1 MSNYISIQ
9 SSNDVIEHFGTK
21 GMRWGHRKSKEFYT
35 KKYINKGYHPRHARE
50 MAQRKMVLNKRLKTG
65 AKIVGGVAL
74 AGLAAYGAYK
84 GLNHLQTKAA
94 RQAVEELA
102 RKERNKRIWEEMNKN
117 DKSLDALHKRGESV
131 KDLFRKRAEE
141 INNLNK
147 GWAGSSASKKAAAD
161 TIRNR
166 HEYAGKEMKRV
177 FENITK
183 SDATRDARIDKQF
196 NQIDDL
202 LRDLSGGGTTRRGA
216 NGRRIKDVTN
226 SLRG

>member
-84 GLNHLQTKAA
+84 GLNHLQTNAA
-94 RQAVEELA
+94 
-102 RKERNKRIWEEMNKN
+102 RNKRIWEEMNKN

-147 GWAGSSASKKAAAD
+147 GSAGSIASKKAAAD

-183 SDATRDARIDKQF
+183 SDASRDARIDKQF

>member
-65 AKIVGGVAL
+65 AKIVGGAAL

-84 GLNHLQTKAA
+84 GFNHLKNKHLLNDVASENLKKAFEPPKTK
-94 RQAVEELA
+94 
-102 RKERNKRIWEEMNKN
+102 
-117 DKSLDALHKRGESV
+117 
-131 KDLFRKRAEE
+131 FRKGTSKPDGFTYEKFVPEKNYFGPDIRKGIKAE
-141 INNLNK
+141 
-147 GWAGSSASKKAAAD
+147 SDSVASKIGK
-161 TIRNR
+161 R

-177 FENITK
+177 F
-183 SDATRDARIDKQF
+183 
-196 NQIDDL
+196 
-202 LRDLSGGGTTRRGA
+202 
-216 NGRRIKDVTN
+216 
-226 SLRG
+226 

>member
-102 RKERNKRIWEEMNKN
+102 RKERNKRIWEEMNK
-117 DKSLDALHKRGESV
+117 KR
-131 KDLFRKRAEE
+131 
-141 INNLNK
+141 
-147 GWAGSSASKKAAAD
+147 
-161 TIRNR
+161 
-166 HEYAGKEMKRV
+166 
-177 FENITK
+177 
-183 SDATRDARIDKQF
+183 
-196 NQIDDL
+196 
-202 LRDLSGGGTTRRGA
+202 
-216 NGRRIKDVTN
+216 
-226 SLRG
+226 

>member
-50 MAQRKMVLNKRLKTG
+50 MAQKRMVLNKRLKTG
-65 AKIVGGVAL
+65 AKIAGGVAL

-84 GLNHLQTKAA
+84 GYNHIKAKQLSDMAGRENLKKAFELPKTKFQKGASK
-94 RQAVEELA
+94 QEGFTYEKFVP
-102 RKERNKRIWEEMNKN
+102 ERNYFGPDIRKGVKA
-117 DKSLDALHKRGESV
+117 KSDSV
-131 KDLFRKRAEE
+131 
-141 INNLNK
+141 
-147 GWAGSSASKKAAAD
+147 ASKIGK
-161 TIRNR
+161 R

-183 SDATRDARIDKQF
+183 SDAARDARIDKQF
-196 NQIDDL
+196 NDIDNL
-202 LRDLSGGGTTRRGA
+202 LRDLSGGGSRRGA